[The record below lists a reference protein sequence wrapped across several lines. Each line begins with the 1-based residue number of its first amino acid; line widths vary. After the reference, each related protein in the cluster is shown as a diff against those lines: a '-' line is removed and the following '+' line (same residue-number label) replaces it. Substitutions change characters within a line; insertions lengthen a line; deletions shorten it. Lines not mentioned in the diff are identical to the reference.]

1 MRRPKVEN
9 VEVARVVYALCGEGR
24 GHLSRTLALAHA
36 LGERGHELVFC
47 CGGSAKEALEAR
59 RNAGGPGAANIGEIL
74 EVPALGQA
82 IRDNR
87 VDLFRTVR
95 RNLGPVLFKPEVVR
109 GLAKRLEKLHPAGL
123 VTDFEP
129 FSALAA
135 ELVGLPVVSLNRQ
148 QILTETRVRVP
159 RAHRLSAALTAGVV
173 RHVAPRRPARVV
185 TPSFAPGAS
194 APRRP
199 ERSSLVP
206 PILRP
211 AVRARTPSVGEHI
224 VVYYNHAGAEGVV
237 EALRRVDHP
246 FVLFGFGRGVG
257 GGGREGNLTFRPPSD
272 AGFLDALA
280 SSRGVICT
288 AGFTLLSET
297 LYLGKPVLTAP
308 NRGSFEQVLNALELT
323 RARLG
328 EAVIGRPLTGEDVAA
343 FVAGTYEGVPKPPFR
358 PGNDEAADIIEKVL
372 VGVPAKGVLAKGVS
386 VEGVPVEDMSVGTGS
401 SRPARAYPAGDA

>member
-1 MRRPKVEN
+1 M
-9 VEVARVVYALCGEGR
+9 ARIVYALCGEGR
-24 GHLSRTLALAHA
+24 GHLSRTLALAHT
-36 LGERGHELVFC
+36 LRERGHELVFC
-47 CGGSAKEALEAR
+47 CGGSAKRALEE
-59 RNAGGPGAANIGEIL
+59 GPHAEEVL
-74 EVPALGQA
+74 DVPALGQA

-87 VDLFRTVR
+87 VDFAQTVC
-95 RNLGPVLFKPEVVR
+95 RNLGPVLFKAEIVR
-109 GLAKRLEKLHPAGL
+109 GLARRLEKLHPAGL

-148 QILTETRVRVP
+148 QILTETRVRAP
-159 RAHRLSAALTAGVV
+159 RAHRFAAALTAGVV

-185 TPSFAPGAS
+185 MPSFAPGAS
-194 APRRP
+194 APPRRP

-224 VVYYNHAGAEGVV
+224 VVYYNHAGAEGVL

-246 FVLFGFGRGVG
+246 FILFGFGQGVG
-257 GGGREGNLTFRPPSD
+257 QGGRDGNLTFMPPSD
-272 AGFLDALA
+272 AGFLDALV

-288 AGFTLLSET
+288 AGFTLLSEA
-297 LYLGKPVLTAP
+297 LYLGKPILTVP

-328 EAVIGRPLTGEDVAA
+328 EAVVGQPLTGEDVAA
-343 FVAGTYEGVPKPPFR
+343 FVARTYERAPEPPFQ
-358 PGNDEAADIIEKVL
+358 PGNDEAADIIERVL
-372 VGVPAKGVLAKGVS
+372 VGVPEDVSVENVS
-386 VEGVPVEDMSVGTGS
+386 VEGASVEDRLVGAGS

>member
-1 MRRPKVEN
+1 M
-9 VEVARVVYALCGEGR
+9 ARIVYALCGEGR

-36 LGERGHELVFC
+36 LRERGHELVFC
-47 CGGSAKEALEAR
+47 CGGSAKEALEAEPH
-59 RNAGGPGAANIGEIL
+59 AEEVL
-74 EVPALGQA
+74 HVPALGQA

-87 VDLFRTVR
+87 VDLVGTVR
-95 RNLGPVLFKPEVVR
+95 RNLGPVLLKPEIVR
-109 GLAKRLEKLHPAGL
+109 GLARRLEELSPAGL

-135 ELVGLPVVSLNRQ
+135 ELIGLPVVSLNRQ

-159 RAHRLSAALTAGVV
+159 RAHRPSAALTAGVV
-173 RHVAPRRPARVV
+173 RHVAPRRPAWVV

-194 APRRP
+194 APPRRP

-206 PILRP
+206 PVLRP
-211 AVRARTPSVGEHI
+211 AVRARTPSVDEHI
-224 VVYYNHAGAEGVV
+224 LVYYNHTGAAGVV

-288 AGFTLLSET
+288 AGFTLLSEA

-328 EAVIGRPLTGEDVAA
+328 EAVVGRPLTGEDVAA
-343 FVAGTYEGVPKPPFR
+343 FVARTYQGAPEPPFR
-358 PGNDEAADIIEKVL
+358 PGNDEAADIIESVL
-372 VGVPAKGVLAKGVS
+372 ISA
-386 VEGVPVEDMSVGTGS
+386 PVEDVSAEDVSVADISVGAGS
-401 SRPARAYPAGDA
+401 SRAHPAGEHA